1 MFNSL
6 TYNSE
11 NWGMVYP
18 HYPYKYESYP
28 EEGAQQWTQET
39 SDESV
44 PPMEGDEEP
53 LSPQP
58 APASRG
64 SGRNSG
70 GGKSANNAASV
81 EPRIRRPMNAFMV
94 WAKSE
99 RKRLADE
106 NPDMH
111 NADLSKL
118 LGKLLIIFFIS
129 IITYNLLKLYK
140 ECGFQK
146 LVR

>member
-1 MFNSL
+1 MFNSVP
-6 TYNSE
+6 YNSE

-118 LGKLLIIFFIS
+118 LGKSLVLFFTRILICFFSMFYRRYEI
-129 IITYNLLKLYK
+129 LK
-140 ECGFQK
+140 F
-146 LVR
+146 V

>member
-1 MFNSL
+1 MFNTVSYS
-6 TYNSE
+6 TE
-11 NWGMVYP
+11 NWGSMVYP
-18 HYPYKYESYP
+18 HYPYKYESQYP
-28 EEGAQQWTQET
+28 EVGNNNWTQET
-39 SDESV
+39 SDDSV

-53 LSPQP
+53 PSPHP
-58 APASRG
+58 APVPKG

-70 GGKSANNAASV
+70 GGKSASSAAAM

-118 LGKLLIIFFIS
+118 LGKFFFLI
-129 IITYNLLKLYK
+129 
-140 ECGFQK
+140 
-146 LVR
+146 